1 MLNSESAF
9 LNNCVW
15 QKSPPELTF
24 AGKIDNR
31 IYGKSLNCTVVD
43 FAMQVCSYSDAKK
56 WIAHFIFFK
65 YAHHFK
71 TLSIFFIASAGSE
84 SIYKQVNCLAY
95 IRLVCLYS
103 LKLFCQFFEN
113 IRVKNKA
120 GNPQI
125 PSYLVYNIY
134 YIYTIIMSQNPCIW
148 YIIFIIFILLSFP
161 RIPASCVK
169 KS

>member
-1 MLNSESAF
+1 MAEIPSRVDLWNKKKF
-9 LNNCVW
+9 DHRVY
-15 QKSPPELTF
+15 
-24 AGKIDNR
+24 R
-31 IYGKSLNCTVVD
+31 KSLSCAVVD
-43 FAMQVCSYSDAKK
+43 FSVQVCSYSDAKK

-84 SIYKQVNCLAY
+84 SSYKLINCLAY

-134 YIYTIIMSQNPCIW
+134 YIYII
-148 YIIFIIFILLSFP
+148 IIS
-161 RIPASCVK
+161 
-169 KS
+169 